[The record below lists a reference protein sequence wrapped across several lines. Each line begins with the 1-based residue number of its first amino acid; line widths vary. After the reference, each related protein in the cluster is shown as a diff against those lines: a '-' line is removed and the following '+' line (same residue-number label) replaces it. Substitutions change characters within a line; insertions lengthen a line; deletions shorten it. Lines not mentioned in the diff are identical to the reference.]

1 MSLSCA
7 GPSPYCPDPNAQLR
21 SGIAGLANAPQSP
34 VSSRASRNPV
44 FLILAGWI
52 ASGIALNIWPAWA
65 GPLTF
70 AFVALGWV
78 LAVGVHEFCHAWVA
92 YRAGDYTIIEKGYLS
107 FDPRRYADLQTTLVF
122 PLIALALGGIGF
134 PGGAVYLRDDL
145 MRTPLWRSA
154 ASLAGPV
161 GTLIVLI
168 VLTLALGLT
177 VGLQMSFELANA
189 LAFLALLQATALVLN
204 LIPVP
209 GFDGYGAIRPFLP
222 PTFSASLRRFEPLA
236 PLVFLA
242 AFFFIPQVSSTFFG
256 ASFAVTDALGLA
268 REPMIE
274 GLRTFQFWKPQ

>member
-1 MSLSCA
+1 M
-7 GPSPYCPDPNAQLR
+7 
-21 SGIAGLANAPQSP
+21 ANAPQSP

-52 ASGIALNIWPAWA
+52 ASGIALNLWPAWA

-70 AFVALGWV
+70 VFVALGWV

-92 YRAGDYTIIEKGYLS
+92 YRAGDHTVVDKGYLT

-145 MRTPLWRSA
+145 MRSRAWRSA

-161 GTLIVLI
+161 GTLAVLI
-168 VLTLALGLT
+168 TLTLTLGVT
-177 VGLQMSFELANA
+177 VNLQLSFALANA